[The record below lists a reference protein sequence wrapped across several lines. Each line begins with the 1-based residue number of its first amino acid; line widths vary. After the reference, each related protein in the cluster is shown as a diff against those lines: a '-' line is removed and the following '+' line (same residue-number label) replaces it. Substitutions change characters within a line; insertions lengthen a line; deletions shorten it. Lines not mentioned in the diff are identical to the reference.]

1 MSGQD
6 NTKSLKEEKG
16 RLESFLSELP
26 TWQKEWDGP
35 DRLTVNPTLQIIETN
50 WKHLPDKLDGNREPV
65 PSDSPVMVL
74 VYRDPEDQVN
84 IREAEDGE
92 LLALK
97 MVLENI
103 SRPELMGLTGFTIG
117 QVDAVID
124 HAVERGILLKPG
136 PLIQRAGDF
145 PRGENIADRHFR
157 AEYFTLQ
164 WHLTQACDLHCRHCY
179 DRDSRNAVTLEEG
192 RRTIDEMA
200 RFCETKRVRGHVT
213 FTGGNPL
220 LHPDFY
226 ELYEYTVRN
235 GFYTAIL
242 GNPAT
247 REEIDRIC
255 EIAVPE
261 YFQVSLE
268 GLEEYNDYIRG
279 EGHFQRTLEFLDMM
293 QDTPA
298 DTMVMLTLTRDNL
311 DQVIPLGEILKGRT
325 GGYNFNR
332 LALFGEGAALA
343 LPEKEA
349 YHRFIEEYLAA
360 EKENPLLG
368 FKDNLLNAERFRR
381 GEDLFTG
388 CTGFGCGAAFNF
400 VSLLSDGQV
409 HACRKLPSLI
419 GNLNK
424 NSLLDIYDS
433 DLAARY
439 RMGTSSCAECD
450 IRPLCGGC
458 LAVTKSFGLDI
469 FTKRDPFCFLEDPDP
484 AETIT

>member
-1 MSGQD
+1 MSKPD
-6 NTKSLKEEKG
+6 KTTSIREERA
-16 RLESFLSELP
+16 RLESITSSLPQWQTKWDRPGALS
-26 TWQKEWDGP
+26 
-35 DRLTVNPTLQIIETN
+35 VNPTLQIEESR
-50 WKHLPDKLDGNREPV
+50 WRHLPDFIEGKGDPEP
-65 PSDSPVMVL
+65 SETPVMVL
-74 VYRDPEDQVN
+74 VYREPAGDAI
-84 IREAEDGE
+84 IREAEDRE

-97 MVLENI
+97 MILENI
-103 SRPELMGLTGFTIG
+103 TRAELMGLTGFSIG
-117 QVDAVID
+117 QVDAIID
-124 HAVERGILLKPG
+124 HAAERGIILKPE
-136 PLIQRAGDF
+136 PRIRRAEDF
-145 PRGENIADRHFR
+145 PRGKNIPDRRFR

-179 DRDSRNAVTLEEG
+179 DRDSRQAVTLEEG
-192 RRTIDEMA
+192 RQTVDEMV
-200 RFCETKRVRGHVT
+200 RFCEEKRVRGHVT

-226 ELYEYTVRN
+226 EFYEYTAGN

-293 QDTPA
+293 QDTPV

-343 LPEKEA
+343 LPEKKA
-349 YHRFIEEYLAA
+349 YRDFLREYLDA

-368 FKDNLLNAERFRR
+368 FKDNLLNLEKHLR
-381 GEDLFTG
+381 GEDLFSG
-388 CTGFGCGAAFNF
+388 CTGYGCGAAFNF

-419 GNLNK
+419 GNLNE
-424 NSLLDIYDS
+424 NSLLEIYDS
-433 DLAARY
+433 GPAEQY
-439 RMGTSSCAECD
+439 RRGTSACAECD

-458 LAVTKSFGLDI
+458 LAVSKSFGLDI
-469 FTKRDPFCFLEDPDP
+469 FTQRDPFCFLED
-484 AETIT
+484 